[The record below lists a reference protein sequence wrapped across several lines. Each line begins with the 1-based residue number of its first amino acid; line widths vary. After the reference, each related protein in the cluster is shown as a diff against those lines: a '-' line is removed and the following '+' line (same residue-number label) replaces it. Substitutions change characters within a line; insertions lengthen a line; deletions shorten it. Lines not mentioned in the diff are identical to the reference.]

1 MNASVLPPQEWTSSQ
16 KTAPGAARVPR
27 RAYHPMDPGVRRLI
41 ATAKENPWWTFTIE
55 ELAAMTGYS
64 RDAISAAKEYGAR
77 FPFGKSRPE
86 WVMEWMAA
94 HPRASLKNP
103 LGEEPPRAERR

>member
-1 MNASVLPPQEWTSSQ
+1 MNASVLSSQEWTFQQ
-16 KTAPGAARVPR
+16 KTTPPGRSTR
-27 RAYHPMDPGVRRLI
+27 RAASPMDPGVRRLI

-55 ELAAMTGYS
+55 ELAAITGYS
-64 RDAISAAKEYGAR
+64 RDAISAAKEFGAR

-86 WVMEWMAA
+86 WIMEWMAA

-103 LGEEPPRAERR
+103 LGEEAALAERR

>member
-1 MNASVLPPQEWTSSQ
+1 MNKEGQ
-16 KTAPGAARVPR
+16 
-27 RAYHPMDPGVRRLI
+27 RLLAI
-41 ATAKENPWWTFTIE
+41 AKKNPWWTFTIE
-55 ELAAMTGYS
+55 ELSHITGYS

-86 WVMEWMAA
+86 WLLEWMME

-103 LGEEPPRAERR
+103 TGGT